1 MYPTHN
7 RFKERLGKHPQIGM
21 FSSLGGGLLLELFA
35 ACGFDWIVI
44 DTEHSPTETPGI
56 VMQLQI
62 LSASDTHAIVR
73 PPSHDAV
80 YLKRLLDIGVQNLLI
95 PDVRSAEEA
104 LAIVAATRYPPHGKR
119 GVSGNSRAAR
129 FGLDATYIR
138 HAGDAVCLL
147 LQIES
152 VEGLENLAHIAGVV
166 GVDGIFLGSA
176 DLAASMGHPG
186 DTGHPEVVAAI
197 DDAFARLRALG
208 KPTGLLVVT
217 EADRERRLG
226 DRIDVFGIST
236 DTAIIA
242 NGTLD
247 LTSRYASA

>member
-1 MYPTHN
+1 MYSTHN

-35 ACGFDWIVI
+35 VCGFDWILI

-56 VMQLQI
+56 VTQLQI
-62 LSASDTHAIVR
+62 LAASDTHAIVR
-73 PPSHDAV
+73 PPSHDAIH
-80 YLKRLLDIGVQNLLI
+80 LKRLLDIGVQNFLI

-104 LAIVAATRYPPHGKR
+104 LDIVAATRYPPHGKR
-119 GVSGNSRAAR
+119 GVSGNSRATR
-129 FGLDATYIR
+129 FGLDATYVQ
-138 HAGDAVCLL
+138 HADNAICLL

-152 VEGLENLAHIAGVV
+152 VEGLHNLTHIAGVA
-166 GVDGIFLGSA
+166 GVDGIFLGPA

-197 DDAFARLRALG
+197 DDALARLRALG
-208 KPTGLLVVT
+208 KPSGLLAVT
-217 EADRERRLG
+217 EADRERRSG
-226 DRIDVFGIST
+226 DRIDVFGIAT
-236 DTAIIA
+236 DTAIIT

-247 LTSRYASA
+247 LINRHASA